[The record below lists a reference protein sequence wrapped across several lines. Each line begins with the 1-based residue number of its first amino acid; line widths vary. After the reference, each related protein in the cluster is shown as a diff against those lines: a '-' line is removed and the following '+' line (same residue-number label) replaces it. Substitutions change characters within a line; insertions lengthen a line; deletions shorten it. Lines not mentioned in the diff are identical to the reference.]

1 MIFERNDREAALDR
15 SNGDKPV
22 DLGFVE
28 KPADQTNTFTFVGV
42 ELAKNCGVGVLGR
55 ELEPL
60 RHDRNLIDQIEG
72 GTIIFSEADQAPGT
86 RAVRTSTASS
96 ATA

>member
-1 MIFERNDREAALDR
+1 MIFERNNREAALDQ
-15 SNGDKPV
+15 SIGDQPV

-42 ELAKNCGVGVLGR
+42 ELAKNCGVGVRGR

-60 RHDRNLIDQIEG
+60 RHDRDLIDQVDG
-72 GTIIFSEADQAPGT
+72 GTIIFTEADQAPGT
-86 RAVRTSTASS
+86 RAVRASTASS
-96 ATA
+96 AAA